1 MVKGKIQEWIT
12 FRELRR
18 QDFAC
23 GQEKKKSKGEIS
35 VASKLVCEKSAQGK
49 AVGGDLSGGPAEAP
63 TPHLS

>member
-1 MVKGKIQEWIT
+1 MDNFQRTEETGLCLWS
-12 FRELRR
+12 
-18 QDFAC
+18 
-23 GQEKKKSKGEIS
+23 GKKKSKGEIS